1 MLKRSVAN
9 DAADQSHLT
18 ADKRCSFCR
27 RQQPTLVEGP
37 SGAAGGGSLVC
48 AKCAEQAAS
57 LLRYET
63 AALRRRHAW
72 WRFSLRTLLVG
83 VTLLAVW
90 LGWNANTVLQRKA
103 MRRWIER
110 IGGRA
115 AVDGQ
120 SAFLSG
126 ETYLPW
132 FWRQADEQRWRL
144 TPWRRLMGDQP
155 MDTVVL
161 PPHVEAR
168 DLHRVQVLFP
178 EVRMINQLAAEPA
191 VSTAASP

>member
-1 MLKRSVAN
+1 MLTGWLAN
-9 DAADQSHLT
+9 DVADQSHIT

-27 RQQPTLVEGP
+27 QQQPGLVEGP
-37 SGAAGGGSLVC
+37 TGVASSAPLIC
-48 AKCAEQAAS
+48 ARCAERAAW
-57 LLRYET
+57 LLRHET
-63 AALRRRHAW
+63 AALRRERAW
-72 WRFSLRTLLVG
+72 WRFRLRTLLVG
-83 VTLLAVW
+83 LTLFAVW
-90 LGWNANTVLQRKA
+90 LGWNVNIVLQRKA

-110 IGGRA
+110 TGGRA

-126 ETYLPW
+126 ETYVPW

-168 DLHRVQVLFP
+168 DLHRVQMLFP
-178 EVRMINQLAAEPA
+178 EVRMINVLASEPA
-191 VSTAASP
+191 VPAG